1 MANENHYTMRLN
13 NYLQARFG
21 ASARNHYKYEVKSS
35 GPQNHVEWEGTYR
48 IDDIMYGVAK
58 ASSKRDANEGA
69 AKKTIEMLER
79 EGQIVA

>member
-1 MANENHYTMRLN
+1 MRLKAAAHRTT
-13 NYLQARFG
+13 LSGKALT
-21 ASARNHYKYEVKSS
+21 EVRCSVFECILLTKIL
-35 GPQNHVEWEGTYR
+35 VV
-48 IDDIMYGVAK
+48 DDIMYGVAK